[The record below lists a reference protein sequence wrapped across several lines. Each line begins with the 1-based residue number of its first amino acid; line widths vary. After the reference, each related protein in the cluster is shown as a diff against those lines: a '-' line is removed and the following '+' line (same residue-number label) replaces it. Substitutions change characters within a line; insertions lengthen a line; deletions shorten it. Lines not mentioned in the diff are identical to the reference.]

1 MESLRWFWEKIT
13 TLPSQVVYGVLGT
26 IGLLLLVYYPIGMLI
41 EHKVDDNLDFEA
53 TGVFAAPPQG
63 SQAIAIT
70 TALLNRELKE
80 HSWTPSDPF
89 FKPGALLDR
98 MPAYQIG
105 IVSALARFAVEM
117 TDQVGR
123 TRGSSKM
130 DDDLAEAA
138 GKLKYPADVFF
149 FDRSIS
155 ILPVAS
161 SDSQYKSAIK
171 SLQRYN
177 ARLVSGQAVYERRAD
192 NLMVVL
198 DRIASDLGSSSA
210 ALDDRTSEKNR
221 RWMETDADTLY
232 YDVKGRMY
240 AYYLILRELRKDYAD
255 VIREKNLD
263 TAWDQTV
270 RSLGEGAKLRSFWVF
285 NAAPDSQFV
294 PSHLAAEGF
303 YLLRART
310 QIKELSSI
318 LMR

>member
-13 TLPSQVVYGVLGT
+13 NLPSQVVYGILGAF
-26 IGLLLLVYYPIGMLI
+26 GLLLLVYYPIGMLI
-41 EHKVDDNLDFEA
+41 EHKVDDNLNFEA
-53 TGVFAAPPQG
+53 SGDFAAPPQG

-70 TALLNRELKE
+70 AALLHRELKE

-171 SLQRYN
+171 SLLRYN
-177 ARLVSGQAVYERRAD
+177 TRLASGQAVYERRAD

-210 ALDDRTSEKNR
+210 ALDDRTNEKNR
-221 RWMETDADTLY
+221 RWFETDADTVY

-255 VIREKNLD
+255 VIKEKNLD
-263 TAWDQTV
+263 AAWDQTV
-270 RSLGEGAKLRSFWVF
+270 QSLGEGAKLRSFWVF

>member
-1 MESLRWFWEKIT
+1 MESLRWFSAKIT
-13 TLPSQVVYGVLGT
+13 NLPSQVVYGILGVF
-26 IGLLLLVYYPIGMLI
+26 GLLLLIYYPIGMVV
-41 EHKVDDNLDFEA
+41 EHKVDDRLDFA
-53 TGVFAAPPQG
+53 ASGDFAAPPQG

-70 TALLNRELKE
+70 AALLHRELKE

-98 MPAYQIG
+98 MPAYQMG
-105 IVSALARFAVEM
+105 IVSALSRFAVEM
-117 TDQVGR
+117 MDQVGR
-123 TRGSSKM
+123 TRGSSQM
-130 DDDLAEAA
+130 DGDLADAA

-149 FDRSIS
+149 YDRSIS

-161 SDSQYKSAIK
+161 SDSQYKGAIK
-171 SLQRYN
+171 SLVRYN
-177 ARLVSGQAVYERRAD
+177 QRLASGQAVYERRAD

-198 DRIASDLGSSSA
+198 DRITSDLGSASASIDERTSSA
-210 ALDDRTSEKNR
+210 NR
-221 RWMETDADTLY
+221 RWLETDADSLY

-240 AYYLILRELRKDYAD
+240 AYYLILRELRKDYAE
-255 VIREKNLD
+255 VIKEKNLGP
-263 TAWDQTV
+263 AWDQTV
-270 RSLGEGAKLRSFWVF
+270 QSLGEGARLRSFWVF